1 MMQYAEDKLRELES
15 QRNLLSNEF
24 DKLTVIG
31 QDKDRIIESKQ
42 KEIDKF
48 VQDNK
53 KVSELGYNCL

>member
-15 QRNLLSNEF
+15 QRNVLMNEV
-24 DKLTVIG
+24 DKLMVIG

-53 KVSELGYNCL
+53 KVSELGS

>member
-15 QRNLLSNEF
+15 QRNFLSNEF

-53 KVSELGYNCL
+53 KVSELRS

>member
-53 KVSELGYNCL
+53 KVSELGS

>member
-53 KVSELGYNCL
+53 KVSELGSK

>member
-15 QRNLLSNEF
+15 QRNFLSNEF

-53 KVSELGYNCL
+53 KVSELGS